1 MKKKLTKKIIFIQL
15 IILSSILVFLQ
26 SLNNPLFVFQEWI
39 SHFDT
44 FDLRGIFKGL
54 VFLGTYLLSILLFWM
69 LINLKSFKLFLFSLF
84 IVFITQSID
93 LFTQLLGSN
102 NGFTFAYY
110 SLAFNEKQHYE
121 YLSAYA
127 DKILLAMFFS
137 LLIVALLYIIREK
150 LSTKFIEKKYFIMML
165 IVTLYTVYY
174 GAKRI
179 DVFKLMA
186 YPATVKIP
194 LIAFKY
200 HTDGFSRPA
209 IDVKLDK
216 SIQSTHEK
224 PYKNIIWIID
234 ESITGTYLSLNGYE
248 KKTTPY
254 LESLNENSLLMQNF
268 GVVNSVSNCSG
279 ESNLYLRAGMNP
291 LFHTDIK
298 KDMYDLPTIYQYAQ
312 RAGYQ
317 TWLFDAQT
325 KKGFLQDYLTLYDL
339 EDINHFETFD
349 IDTPKLKRDKLVL
362 DAVSKI
368 VNDKK
373 SKVNN
378 FIVIVKYGSHVPYSL
393 AYDKNQTIFK
403 PAMTTSYGRTNLKN
417 RDKLINTYCN
427 AIHFTVDE
435 YLKELVAKIDFSQN
449 IVFYTSDHGQNILET
464 PEKTLITHCNG
475 EYVVK
480 NEVSV
485 PLIIFT
491 KNAKKKFPITKE
503 NFYSQFQIFPTT
515 LQLFGYDKSL
525 IQNYGK
531 TLEQSYTKDE
541 KRKFITAYT
550 EEVRTYDSNGSN

>member
-1 MKKKLTKKIIFIQL
+1 MKKKLTKKIVLIQL
-15 IILSSILVFLQ
+15 LILSSLLVSLQ
-26 SLNNPLFVFQEWI
+26 SLNNPLFLFQEWI

-54 VFLGTYLLSILLFWM
+54 VFLGTYLLSIMLFWM
-69 LINLKSFKLFLFSLF
+69 LINLKSSKLFLTSIF
-84 IVFITQSID
+84 IVFIAQSAD

-127 DKILLAMFFS
+127 DKILLAMLFS
-137 LLIVALLYIIREK
+137 LAIVALLYIIREK
-150 LSTKFIEKKYFIMML
+150 LTTKFIEKKYFIIML

-186 YPATVKIP
+186 YPSTIKIP
-194 LIAFKY
+194 LIAYKY

-209 IDVKLDK
+209 IDVKLDE
-216 SIQSTHEK
+216 SIQSIHEK
-224 PYKNIIWIID
+224 KYKNIIWIID

-254 LESLNENSLLMQNF
+254 LEELNANSLSMQNF

-291 LFHTDIK
+291 LFHTDIA

-312 RAGYQ
+312 RAGYK

-325 KKGFLQDYLTLYDL
+325 KKGFLQDYLTLYDM

-349 IDTPKLKRDKLVL
+349 IDTPKLKRDRLVL
-362 DAVSKI
+362 NSLAKI
-368 VNDKK
+368 VNNKK
-373 SKVNN
+373 SKSSN
-378 FIVIVKYGSHVPYSL
+378 FIVVVKYGSHVPYSL
-393 AYDKNQTIFK
+393 AYEKNQTIFT
-403 PAMTTSYGRTNLKN
+403 PAMTTSYGRTNSKN
-417 RDKLINTYCN
+417 RDKLINTYSN

-435 YLKELVAKIDFSQN
+435 YLKQLVAKIDFSQN

-464 PEKTLITHCNG
+464 PKKTLITHCNG
-475 EYVVK
+475 DYVVK

-491 KNAKKKFPITKE
+491 ENAKEKFPINKQ
-503 NFYSQFQIFPTT
+503 NAYSQFQIFPTT
-515 LQLFGYDKSL
+515 LKLLGYDNNL
-525 IQNYGK
+525 VQNYGK
-531 TLEQSYTKDE
+531 TLYQSYTNKE

-550 EEVRTYDSNGSN
+550 EEVRTYDTK

>member
-1 MKKKLTKKIIFIQL
+1 MKKKSTKKIIFIQL
-15 IILSSILVFLQ
+15 LILSSLLVSLQ
-26 SLNNPLFVFQEWI
+26 SLNNPLFLFQEWI

-54 VFLGTYLLSILLFWM
+54 VFLGTYLLSIMLFWM
-69 LINLKSFKLFLFSLF
+69 LINLKSSKLFLTSIF
-84 IVFITQSID
+84 IVFITQSAD

-127 DKILLAMFFS
+127 DKILLAMLFS
-137 LLIVALLYIIREK
+137 LAIVALLYIIREK
-150 LSTKFIEKKYFIMML
+150 LTTKFIEKKYFIIML

-186 YPATVKIP
+186 YPSTIKIP
-194 LIAFKY
+194 LIAYKY

-216 SIQSTHEK
+216 SIQTINEK
-224 PYKNIIWIID
+224 KYKNIIWIID

-254 LESLNENSLLMQNF
+254 LEELNKNSLSMQNF

-291 LFHTDIK
+291 LFHTDIA

-312 RAGYQ
+312 RAGYK

-325 KKGFLQDYLTLYDL
+325 KKGFLQDYLTLYDM

-349 IDTPKLKRDKLVL
+349 IDTPKLKRDRLVL
-362 DAVSKI
+362 NSLSKI
-368 VNDKK
+368 LNDKENK
-373 SKVNN
+373 NNN
-378 FIVIVKYGSHVPYSL
+378 FIVVVKYGSHVPYSL
-393 AYDKNQTIFK
+393 AYEKNQTIFT

-417 RDKLINTYCN
+417 RDKLINTYSN

-464 PEKTLITHCNG
+464 PKQTLITHCNG
-475 EYVVK
+475 DYVVK

-491 KNAKKKFPITKE
+491 ENAKEKFPVNKQ
-503 NFYSQFQIFPTT
+503 NAYSQFQIFPTT
-515 LQLFGYDKSL
+515 LKLLGYDNSL
-525 IQNYGK
+525 VQNYGK
-531 TLEQSYTKDE
+531 TLYQSYSENE

-550 EEVRTYDSNGSN
+550 EEVRTYNSK